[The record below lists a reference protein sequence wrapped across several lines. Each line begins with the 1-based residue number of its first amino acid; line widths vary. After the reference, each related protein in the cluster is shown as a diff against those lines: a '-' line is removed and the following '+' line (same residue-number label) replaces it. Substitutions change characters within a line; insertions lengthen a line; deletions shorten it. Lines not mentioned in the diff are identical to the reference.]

1 MVLKLYGHIRIRQ
14 ILRIQMCRFLR
25 GSFSNEA
32 KRQLTEKK
40 SKQKLLIKQLLLVMK
55 LTTILLLFMCMT
67 ASAKGFSQITLTE
80 KNVPL
85 SNVLKKIQRQS
96 GYDILYKYELIQ
108 EVGNVTVNVRNVS
121 LKEAL
126 EACLDGKD
134 LNYKIIGKA
143 IVVSKNDKRQEIAPT
158 IKPARKEPA
167 SRPLI
172 DVVGT
177 VKDSTENPLAGAT
190 VALKG
195 STIATK
201 TDANGNYS
209 LSIPDEGG
217 TLVISYTGYNIV
229 EIQVSKSGVVDV
241 VLSLADNKS
250 EEVVI
255 TAFGE
260 KKMREAVTGSV
271 TTVNPENLRI
281 PSSNLTTAL
290 AGQIAGIIAYQPGG
304 QPGYDNAQFFIRGV
318 TTFGYS
324 SSPLIIIDNLE
335 SNSNDLA
342 RLQVNDI
349 ESFSILKD
357 AGATA
362 LYGSRGANGVVLVMT
377 KRGKIGKP
385 VVSGQFDNSISQ
397 PTKNLELADPVTFM
411 KMYNEASIGRDPYA
425 GEYYTADKIYNTQQT
440 IDKAPGY
447 NPYVY
452 PVNDWMDL
460 LFKKRT
466 NNQRANLNI
475 SGGSALAKYYVSGSY
490 NVDNGILKVD
500 PVNNFNNNVKLNSYQ
515 LRSNVDINLTKS
527 TVLSVLLGGIFDQYN
542 GPLTSDPSGSSD
554 MWNVI
559 MRTDP
564 VAFPAYFL
572 PDTANL
578 YTKHI
583 LFGNTSGGLS
593 VNPYANLVKG
603 YYQFFR
609 STINSQLNLSQDLK
623 MVLPGLKFSGM
634 ISTTRFS
641 DYNISR
647 NYNPFFYAVQNY
659 NAVRDQYSLLW
670 LNNVTGSGQ
679 PTEYLNY
686 NKSAN
691 TVTSQVY
698 MQGVLSYDKTFVSN
712 HNISMKLIGAR
723 QERVL
728 SNAGDGSLQ
737 GTLPFRN
744 LNYSGSVTYTYAR
757 KYITDF
763 SFGYNGS
770 ERFSEEKRFGF
781 FPTIGAAWIVS
792 REKFWQQSFLSD
804 IVNSFK
810 LRGSYGLAGND
821 NISGN
826 RFFYLSNVDLT
837 GGNGATFGVNN
848 SYSRPGV
855 AISNYPN
862 PLVTWEQSAQL
873 SLGAELT
880 VLNDLKT
887 VVEVYRQRRES
898 IYQTRLP
905 IASMGLETTIGA
917 NLGKAESKGLD
928 LSIDY
933 SKTVTRDV
941 MISGRGNLTVT
952 QSKYVFNE
960 EPDYPGEPWRRRT
973 GALIN
978 QQYGYIAER
987 LFVDDQEVANS
998 PSQFVGTMGG
1008 DIKYRDV
1015 NGDGQIT
1022 TADMVPIG
1030 NPTTPQITYGFGI
1043 SSRIKQF
1050 DIAFFFQGNGKTSL
1064 FINPN
1069 AVSPFLGGGAPA
1081 SKTLLLKA
1089 FADDHWS
1096 ESNRNL
1102 YALYPRFGTSTN
1114 QITNNLQSS
1123 TWWMRDGSFL
1133 RLKRVEVGYSLP
1145 NNLLQKVRMK
1155 SFRLYA
1161 SGMNLLTITGFKLW
1175 DVEQGGNGFAYPIQK
1190 VLNIGA
1196 QISIN

>member
-1 MVLKLYGHIRIRQ
+1 MVLTSYGQTQTR
-14 ILRIQMCRFLR
+14 RFFR
-25 GSFSNEA
+25 SSFATEA
-32 KRQLTEKK
+32 QQPWLPEKET
-40 SKQKLLIKQLLLVMK
+40 KQKILIVQLLRVMK
-55 LTTILLLFMCMT
+55 LTTILLLFACLA
-67 ASAKGFSQITLTE
+67 ASASGFSQITLSE
-80 KNVPL
+80 RNVPL
-85 SNVLKKIQRQS
+85 SNVLRNIQRQS
-96 GYDILYKYELIQ
+96 GYDILYNYEQ
-108 EVGNVTVNVRNVS
+108 MQAAGTVTVNVKNLP
-121 LKEAL
+121 LKDVL
-126 EACLDGKD
+126 EVCLEGKELD
-134 LNYKIIGKA
+134 YKIVGKT
-143 IVVSKNDKRQEIAPT
+143 IVISKSDKKKLVPPV
-158 IKPARKEPA
+158 IKPVRVKPVEPP
-167 SRPLI
+167 RI
-172 DVVGT
+172 NIVGT
-177 VKDSTENPLAGAT
+177 VKDSSTGTPLAGAT
-190 VALKG
+190 VAAKG
-195 STIATK
+195 TSTATQ

-209 LSIPDEGG
+209 LSLDDEGG
-217 TLVISYTGYNIV
+217 ILVISYTGYNTI
-229 EIQVSKSGVVDV
+229 EIPVSKSGVIDA
-241 VLSLADNKS
+241 VLALTDTRA

-271 TTVNPENLRI
+271 TTVDPENLRI

-335 SNSNDLA
+335 SSTNDLA

-362 LYGSRGANGVVLVMT
+362 LYGSRGANGVILVMT
-377 KRGKIGKP
+377 KRGKIGTP
-385 VVSGQFDNSISQ
+385 VISGQFDNSISQ
-397 PTKNLELADPVTFM
+397 PTRKLELADPVTFM
-411 KMYNEASIGRDPYA
+411 KMYNEASITRDPYG
-425 GEYYTADKIYNTQQT
+425 GERYTADKIYFTQQT
-440 IDKAPGY
+440 IDRAPGY

-460 LFKKRT
+460 LFKNRT

-475 SGGSALAKYYVSGSY
+475 RGGSNLAKYYVSGSY

-500 PVNNFNNNVKLNSYQ
+500 PVNNFNNNVKLQSYQ

-527 TVLSVLLGGIFDQYN
+527 TVMSVLLGGIFDQYN
-542 GPLTSDPSGSSD
+542 GPITSDPSGASD
-554 MWNVI
+554 LWNVV
-559 MRTDP
+559 MHTDP
-564 VAFPAYFL
+564 VAFPAYYL
-572 PDTANL
+572 PDSANL

-609 STINSQLNLSQDLK
+609 STINAQFNIAQNLNML
-623 MVLPGLKFSGM
+623 LPGLKFSGM

-641 DYNISR
+641 DYNINRS
-647 NYNPFFYAVQNY
+647 YNPFYYTVQNY
-659 NAVRDQYSLLW
+659 DAVKNQYELLW
-670 LNNVTGSGQ
+670 LNNVTDASR
-679 PTEYLNY
+679 PTEYLSY
-686 NKSAN
+686 SKSAN

-698 MQGVLSYDKTFVSN
+698 MQGVLSYDKTFATD
-712 HNISMKLIGAR
+712 HNLSVKLIGAR

-728 SNAGDGSLQ
+728 SNGGDGSLQ

-744 LNYSGSVTYTYAR
+744 LNYSGSATYTYNK

-781 FPTIGAAWIVS
+781 FPTVGAAWVIS
-792 REKFWQQSFLSD
+792 REKFWQGSILSD
-804 IVNSFK
+804 AINSFK
-810 LRGSYGLAGND
+810 LRGSYGFSGND

-837 GGNGATFGVNN
+837 GGNGASFGVNN
-848 SYSRPGV
+848 GYSRSGV

-862 PLVTWEQSAQL
+862 PLVTWERSNQL

-880 VLNDLKT
+880 ILNDLKT
-887 VVEVYRQRRES
+887 VVEVYRQQRES

-905 IASMGLETTIGA
+905 IATMGLETNIGA
-917 NLGKAESKGLD
+917 NIGKAESRGLD
-928 LSIDY
+928 LSLDY
-933 SKTVTRDV
+933 SKSLAPDIMV
-941 MISGRGNLTVT
+941 SGRGNLTVT
-952 QSKYVFNE
+952 QSKYLFFE
-960 EPDYPGEPWRRRT
+960 EPDYPGEPWRRRS
-973 GALIN
+973 GAIIN
-978 QQYGYIAER
+978 QQFGYVAER
-987 LFVDDQEVANS
+987 LFVDEQEVANS
-998 PSQFVGTMGG
+998 PSQFAGAMGG
-1008 DIKYRDV
+1008 DIKYRDI

-1030 NPTTPQITYGFGI
+1030 NPTTPQITYGFGL

-1050 DIAFFFQGNGKTSL
+1050 DIAFFFQGNAKTSF

-1069 AVSPFLGGGAPA
+1069 AVSPFLGGGTPA
-1081 SKTLLLKA
+1081 STTLLLQA

-1096 ESNRNL
+1096 ESDRNL
-1102 YALYPRFGTSTN
+1102 YALYPRFGTSSN
-1114 QITNNLQSS
+1114 QITNNLQTS
-1123 TWWMRDGSFL
+1123 TWWMRNGSFL
-1133 RLKRVEVGYSLP
+1133 RLKSVELGYSLA
-1145 NNLLQKVRMK
+1145 NNLLNKVRMK
-1155 SFRLYA
+1155 SCRLYL
-1161 SGMNLLTITGFKLW
+1161 SGSNLLTLSGFKLW
-1175 DVEQGGNGFAYPIQK
+1175 DVEQGGNGFAYPIQR